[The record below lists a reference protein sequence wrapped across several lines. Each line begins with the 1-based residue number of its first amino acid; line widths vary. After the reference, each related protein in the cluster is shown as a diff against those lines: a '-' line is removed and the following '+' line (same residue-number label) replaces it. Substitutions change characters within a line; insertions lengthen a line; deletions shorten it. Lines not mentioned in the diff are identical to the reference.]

1 MARSRGDLWPSALLK
16 WLSRKY
22 KALRTVCQGSFQ
34 AVLTTGLGDNT
45 FKTLS
50 FFFNSCSTWIAAV
63 PRNMAVKEA
72 ELVTP
77 CVFGE
82 LCSLKTF
89 SGGRGHKPL
98 AAA

>member
-50 FFFNSCSTWIAAV
+50 FFLTAV
-63 PRNMAVKEA
+63 P
-72 ELVTP
+72 L
-77 CVFGE
+77 G
-82 LCSLKTF
+82 LLLSLGTWQ
-89 SGGRGHKPL
+89 SRRL
-98 AAA
+98 SL